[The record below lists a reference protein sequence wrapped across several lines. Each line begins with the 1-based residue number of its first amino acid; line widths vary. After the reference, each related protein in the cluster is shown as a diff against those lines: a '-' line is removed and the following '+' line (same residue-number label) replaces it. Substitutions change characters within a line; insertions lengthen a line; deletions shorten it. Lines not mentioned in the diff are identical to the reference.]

1 MEKVS
6 KYKKQI
12 VTFITIFL
20 LVTYGIFP
28 ALTAANTLLNIL
40 GGVGALLLSIW
51 GGLELYSFITSDNNE
66 PVTEEIKLE
75 EVTKVEPK
83 PKKKATPKVKKIKLK
98 Q

>member
-1 MEKVS
+1 MEKLS
-6 KYKKQI
+6 KYKQQI
-12 VTFITIFL
+12 VTFITVVL
-20 LVTYGIFP
+20 LVTYGIYP

-40 GGVGALLLSIW
+40 GGIGALLFLIW
-51 GGLELYSFITSDNNE
+51 GGLALYEYAVSDNIKS
-66 PVTEEIKLE
+66 VTEEIKLE